1 MLTLYIL
8 FTYIMGYLMMYNTYK
23 TSGVLQI
30 IDLIMFLL
38 SPISMTNLIVIKTAS
53 HFIDIEAVIFKR

>member
-1 MLTLYIL
+1 M
-8 FTYIMGYLMMYNTYK
+8 TYDTYK

-38 SPISMTNLIVIKTAS
+38 SPISMTNLIIIKTVS
-53 HFIDIEAVIFKR
+53 HFIDIETVISKR

>member
-1 MLTLYIL
+1 MIYD
-8 FTYIMGYLMMYNTYK
+8 TYK
-23 TSGVLQI
+23 TSGILQI

-53 HFIDIEAVIFKR
+53 HFIDIETVIFKR

>member
-1 MLTLYIL
+1 
-8 FTYIMGYLMMYNTYK
+8 MMYNTYK

-38 SPISMTNLIVIKTAS
+38 SPISMTNLIVIKIVS
-53 HFIDIEAVIFKR
+53 HFIDIETVIFKR